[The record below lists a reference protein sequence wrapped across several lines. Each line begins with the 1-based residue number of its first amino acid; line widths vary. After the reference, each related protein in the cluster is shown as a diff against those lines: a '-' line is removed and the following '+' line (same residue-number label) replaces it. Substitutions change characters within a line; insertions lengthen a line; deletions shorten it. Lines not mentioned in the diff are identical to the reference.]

1 MSNDQENRINIIK
14 DHVAKLES
22 EKGRFEDHVKG
33 FNKNIK
39 RHDDN
44 FSLGVDQEKKGLIDE
59 LSSII
64 TSITDHKDK
73 LLRFK
78 GDLDSDKGRFEGHLD
93 SLLGKLEEGISNLD
107 DQLQKLSSRQ
117 EEEITDVYKQM
128 GNNLASGLKNIH
140 SDQYKQIE
148 IFEDQISK
156 KLGDIQNDIIRTVES
171 ENANIVEMAS
181 GISTSFLESLEDFQ
195 SRIRHLGDAKENE
208 LDNIFAN
215 TVRDSVA
222 RLEIAKEDL
231 LAGIDGL
238 KNRLEEHLVQ
248 QKAVFEESQKQ
259 VLDLIDAGKN
269 DAKTRIDKGID
280 RYWEEFNKYQVEQ
293 SQKVA
298 NIKEN
303 VYQSFMSALDTNESL
318 QSSLLSDFENTM
330 KNGFKQLENQI
341 LASLAR
347 ISTDFNKKRATTS
360 ETLTKTFENWSTSID
375 SSLAQFGSRTKSKLQ
390 ETGSNLNSSLVDFFE
405 NSQTRLSDTLAK
417 HAGTLGALQESI
429 NKLFKEIQAGQEK
442 NIEITLVDV
451 QKALMGK
458 QSELITTVASIDPS
472 ASAVV
477 DNQRANIES
486 KNKEIQTST
495 SEVFD
500 DIRKQMHSIEQDG
513 IVSIKNIIRDTRENL
528 DRAIKESENS
538 SQSLVERIER
548 DHKEAVH
555 QYRTN
560 VGQKFSAQKG
570 DIDQFRSSLKER
582 FENFFSEAQQ
592 TSDSFITQLQ
602 NDSDTLNGTQRSIG
616 LKVDQVRASV
626 NSSVTNLKTNIEE
639 NTKKISGTIKQIS
652 GSSKDIIKDLK

>member
-1 MSNDQENRINIIK
+1 MANEQENKINVLR
-14 DHVAKLES
+14 DHLAKVES
-22 EKGRFEDHVKG
+22 EKGQFENHVKG

-39 RHDDN
+39 RHDNN
-44 FSLGVDQEKKGLIDE
+44 FSLGVDEEKKGLIDE

-64 TSITDHKDK
+64 TSITEHKDK
-73 LLRFK
+73 LSKFK
-78 GDLDSDKGRFEGHLD
+78 GDVESDKGRFEDHLD

-107 DQLQKLSSRQ
+107 AQLQQLSSRQ
-117 EEEITDVYKQM
+117 EEEISDVYKQM
-128 GNNLASGLKNIH
+128 GDKIKSGLKNIY

-156 KLGDIQNDIIRTVES
+156 KLGDIQKDIIRTVES

-181 GISTSFLESLEDFQ
+181 GISSSFLESLEDFQ

-208 LDNIFAN
+208 LDNVFAN
-215 TVRDSVA
+215 TVRESVA

-238 KNRLEEHLVQ
+238 KHRLEEHLVQ

-259 VLDLIDAGKN
+259 VLELIDAGKN

-330 KNGFKQLENQI
+330 KTGFQQLETQI

-347 ISTDFNKKRATTS
+347 ISTDFNKKRSATS
-360 ETLTKTFENWSTSID
+360 ETLTKTFDNWSTSID
-375 SSLAQFGSRTKSKLQ
+375 SSLAQFGSKTKSKLQ
-390 ETGSNLNSSLVDFFE
+390 ETSSELNSSLVGFFE

-417 HAGTLGALQESI
+417 HAGTLGTLQESI

-451 QKALMGK
+451 QKALLAK
-458 QSELITTVASIDPS
+458 QSELITAVSSIDPS
-472 ASAVV
+472 ASTIV
-477 DNQRANIES
+477 DNQRATIES
-486 KNKEIQTST
+486 KNKEIQTS
-495 SEVFD
+495 SSGAFD
-500 DIRKQMHSIEQDG
+500 DISQQMNSTEQEG
-513 IVSIKNIIRDTRENL
+513 IVSINNIIQATRDNL

-548 DHKEAVH
+548 DHKEAIH

-560 VGQKFSAQKG
+560 VGQKLSTQKG
-570 DIDQFRSSLKER
+570 DIDQFKSSLKER
-582 FENFFSEAQQ
+582 FENFFSEAQA
-592 TSDSFITQLQ
+592 TSDSFIDQLQ
-602 NDSDTLNGTQRSIG
+602 NDSDTLNSTQRSIG

-639 NTKKISGTIKQIS
+639 NTQKISGTIKQITN
-652 GSSKDIIKDLK
+652 SSKDIIKDLK